1 MLARLGQLVS
11 SRAGRDQGQYFL
23 VIQILNDK
31 QVAVANGRV
40 RKVENPK
47 IKSLRHLVFHPQVDK
62 EMEKKILDK
71 KPITNREVREA
82 LLKLGITE

>member
-11 SRAGRDQGQYFL
+11 SKAGRDQGKYFL
-23 VIQILNDK
+23 IMDILDK
-31 QVAVANGRV
+31 NMVLVVDGHLRRV
-40 RKVENPK
+40 EKPK
-47 IKSLRHLVFHPQVDK
+47 KKKLRHLVLHPEVL
-62 EMEKKILDK
+62 ENMEKKLLEK